1 MLKTAM
7 ADHPR
12 MIVDS
17 QDCAEF
23 CRRQAKAGFVAVD
36 TEFMREN
43 TYWPKLCLVQV
54 GGPDEAAAIDPLAD
68 GMDLAPLF
76 DLLADRSVLKVFHS
90 ARQDIEI
97 FVNLTGSVPEPLF
110 DTQVA
115 AMVCGFGDSVGYE
128 TLVNR
133 LAGKRIDKTSRFTD
147 WSRRPLTD
155 KQLRYALADVIHLR
169 PIYDKLS
176 RQLADSKREHWLAEE
191 IAILVDPDTY
201 RVEPEAAWKRIK
213 TRSTDPKFLACLR
226 ELAAWREREAQKRD
240 LPRGRLLRDDAL
252 LEIAAHSP
260 RTVDE
265 LARTRGLS
273 RSMAQGW
280 QGTGLLKAVE
290 DGLATPPED
299 RPKARARFVAPPGLG
314 PIVEL
319 LRVLLKM
326 KCDSDGVAQKLV
338 ANASDL
344 EQVAADDN
352 AAVPA
357 LRGWRRELFGNDAL
371 ALKHGEIA
379 LAINGNRVSTV
390 QIPGRAGKS
399 AAD

>member
-1 MLKTAM
+1 MV
-7 ADHPR
+7 DHPR

-23 CRRQAKAGFVAVD
+23 CKRQAKADYVAVD

-54 GGPDEAAAIDPLAD
+54 GGPEEAAAIDPMAD

-97 FVNLTGSVPEPLF
+97 FVNLTGAVPEPLF

-147 WSRRPLTD
+147 WSRRPLTE

-169 PIYDKLS
+169 PIYEKLS
-176 RQLADSKREHWLAEE
+176 QQLARSKREHWLAEE
-191 IAILVDPDTY
+191 IAILVDPETY
-201 RVEPEAAWKRIK
+201 RVDPDDAWRRIK
-213 TRSTDPKFLACLR
+213 TRSTDPKFLAGLR

-260 RTVDE
+260 RTVDD

-290 DGLATPPED
+290 DGLATPPD
-299 RPKARARFVAPPGLG
+299 QRPKARARFVPPPGLG
-314 PIVEL
+314 PIIEL

-344 EQVAADDN
+344 EQIAADDN
-352 AAVPA
+352 ADVPA
-357 LRGWRRELFGNDAL
+357 LRGWRRELFGDDAL

-379 LAINGNRVSTV
+379 LAIDGNRVSTV
-390 QIPGRAGKS
+390 PTPGRAGKT

>member
-1 MLKTAM
+1 M
-7 ADHPR
+7 ADQPR
-12 MIVDS
+12 LITDS

-23 CRRQAKAGFVAVD
+23 CKRQAGADYVTVD

-43 TYWPKLCLVQV
+43 TYWPILCLVQV
-54 GGPDEAAAIDPLAD
+54 AGPDEAAAIDPLAE

-76 DLLADRSVLKVFHS
+76 ALMADKSVLKVFHS
-90 ARQDIEI
+90 ARQDVEI
-97 FVNLTGSVPEPLF
+97 FVNLAGAVPEPLF

-169 PIYDKLS
+169 PIYEKLS
-176 RQLADSKREHWLAEE
+176 AQLSGNEREHWLAEE
-191 IAILVDPDTY
+191 IAILTTPDTY
-201 RVEPEAAWKRIK
+201 RIEPEAAWRRIK
-213 TRSTDPKFLACLR
+213 TRSTDPKFLSILR
-226 ELAAWREREAQKRD
+226 ELAAWRESEAQKRD

-252 LEIAAHSP
+252 LEIASHAP
-260 RTVDE
+260 RTVDD
-265 LARTRGLS
+265 LARMRGLS

-280 QGTGLLKAVE
+280 QGSGLLKAVE
-290 DGLATPPED
+290 AGLATPPED
-299 RPKARARFVAPPGLG
+299 RPRVPARIVPPQGIG
-314 PIVEL
+314 PIIEL

-326 KCDSDGVAQKLV
+326 KCDTHGVAQKLV

-344 EQVAADDN
+344 ELIASDDN
-352 AAVPA
+352 ADVQA
-357 LRGWRRELFGNDAL
+357 LRGWRRELFGEDAL
-371 ALKHGEIA
+371 ALKHGKVA
-379 LAINGNRVSTV
+379 LAIDGNRVDTV
-390 QIPGRAGKS
+390 PVPERKGRS
-399 AAD
+399 AAQ

>member
-1 MLKTAM
+1 M
-7 ADHPR
+7 ANLPR
-12 MIVDS
+12 MIADS
-17 QDCAEF
+17 QDCADF
-23 CRRQAKAGFVAVD
+23 CKRQLQADFVAVD

-68 GMDLAPLF
+68 GMDLTPLF
-76 DLLADRSVLKVFHS
+76 ELLAAPSVLKVFHS

-97 FVNLTGSVPEPLF
+97 FVNLTGSVPAPLF

-169 PIYDKLS
+169 PIYEKLS
-176 RQLADSKREHWLAEE
+176 RQLARSKREHWLGEE
-191 IAILVDPDTY
+191 IAILIDPDTY
-201 RVEPEAAWKRIK
+201 RVEPEDAWQRIK
-213 TRSTDPKFLACLR
+213 TRSTDPKFLSCLKQ
-226 ELAAWREREAQKRD
+226 LAAWREQEAQKRD

-252 LEIAAHSP
+252 LEIAAHTP
-260 RTVDE
+260 RSVDE

-280 QGTGLLKAVE
+280 QGVGLLKAVE

-299 RPKARARFVAPPGLG
+299 RPKPRARVIPQQGIG

-326 KCDSDGVAQKLV
+326 KCDSFGVAQKLV
-338 ANASDL
+338 ASAGDL
-344 EQVAADDN
+344 EQVAADDK
-352 AAVPA
+352 ADVPA
-357 LRGWRRELFGNDAL
+357 LRGWRRELFGDDAL

-379 LAINGNRVSTV
+379 LAIDGKRVSTV
-390 QIPGRAGKS
+390 PTPRRKDDTA

>member
-1 MLKTAM
+1 MVKTAM

-23 CRRQAKAGFVAVD
+23 CERQAKAGFVAVD

-68 GMDLAPLF
+68 GMDLAPVF
-76 DLLADRSVLKVFHS
+76 ELLADRTVLKVFHS

-169 PIYDKLS
+169 SIYDKLS

-201 RVEPEAAWKRIK
+201 RVEPEAAWARIK
-213 TRSTDPKFLACLR
+213 TRSTDPKFLARLR

-290 DGLATPPED
+290 DG
-299 RPKARARFVAPPGLG
+299 
-314 PIVEL
+314 
-319 LRVLLKM
+319 
-326 KCDSDGVAQKLV
+326 
-338 ANASDL
+338 
-344 EQVAADDN
+344 
-352 AAVPA
+352 
-357 LRGWRRELFGNDAL
+357 WRRRRKTGPRPAPASLRRRDSARSSSCFGCC
-371 ALKHGEIA
+371 
-379 LAINGNRVSTV
+379 
-390 QIPGRAGKS
+390 
-399 AAD
+399 

>member
-1 MLKTAM
+1 M

-23 CRRQAKAGFVAVD
+23 CKRQAKAGFVAVD

-133 LAGKRIDKTSRFTD
+133 LAGKSVDKTSRFTD

-169 PIYDKLS
+169 SIYDKLS
-176 RQLADSKREHWLAEE
+176 QQLADSKREHWLGEE

-201 RVEPEAAWKRIK
+201 RVEPEAAWARIK
-213 TRSTDPKFLACLR
+213 TRSTDPKFLARLR

-352 AAVPA
+352 ADVPA
-357 LRGWRRELFGNDAL
+357 LRGWRRELFGDDAL

-379 LAINGNRVSTV
+379 LAINGKRVSTV
-390 QIPGRAGKS
+390 PIPGRAGKS

>member
-1 MLKTAM
+1 MVKTAM

-76 DLLADRSVLKVFHS
+76 ELLADCTVLKVFHS

-169 PIYDKLS
+169 SIYDKLG

-201 RVEPEAAWKRIK
+201 RVEPEAAWARIK
-213 TRSTDPKFLACLR
+213 TRSTDPKFLARLR

-352 AAVPA
+352 ADVPA

>member
-1 MLKTAM
+1 
-7 ADHPR
+7 

-169 PIYDKLS
+169 LMDGESIELKKVE
-176 RQLADSKREHWLAEE
+176 ADQDPLDGPE
-191 IAILVDPDTY
+191 IPRLPA
-201 RVEPEAAWKRIK
+201 RAGGMAG
-213 TRSTDPKFLACLR
+213 TRSAEARP
-226 ELAAWREREAQKRD
+226 AAR
-240 LPRGRLLRDDAL
+240 
-252 LEIAAHSP
+252 
-260 RTVDE
+260 
-265 LARTRGLS
+265 
-273 RSMAQGW
+273 
-280 QGTGLLKAVE
+280 
-290 DGLATPPED
+290 PP
-299 RPKARARFVAPPGLG
+299 VAG
-314 PIVEL
+314 
-319 LRVLLKM
+319 
-326 KCDSDGVAQKLV
+326 
-338 ANASDL
+338 
-344 EQVAADDN
+344 
-352 AAVPA
+352 
-357 LRGWRRELFGNDAL
+357 
-371 ALKHGEIA
+371 
-379 LAINGNRVSTV
+379 
-390 QIPGRAGKS
+390 
-399 AAD
+399 

>member
-1 MLKTAM
+1 MVDA
-7 ADHPR
+7 PR
-12 MIVDS
+12 LIVDS
-17 QDCAEF
+17 RDCAEF
-23 CRRQAKAGFVAVD
+23 CKRQADAGFIAVD

-43 TYWPKLCLVQV
+43 TYWPLLCLVQI
-54 GGPDEAAAIDPLAD
+54 GGPGEAAAIDPLAE

-76 DLLADRSVLKVFHS
+76 ELLADPKVLKVFHS

-97 FVNLTGSVPEPLF
+97 FVNLTGAVPTPLF

-133 LAGKRIDKTSRFTD
+133 LAGQRIDKTSRFTD
-147 WSRRPLTD
+147 WSHRPLTD

-169 PIYDKLS
+169 PIYEKLS
-176 RQLADSKREHWLAEE
+176 AQLAQSKREHWLAEE
-191 IAILVDPDTY
+191 IAILTHPDTY
-201 RVEPEAAWKRIK
+201 RVEPDEAWKRIK
-213 TRSTDPKFLACLR
+213 TRSTDPKFLSCLR

-252 LEIAAHSP
+252 LEIAAHTP
-260 RTVDE
+260 RSVDD

-280 QGTGLLKAVE
+280 QGAGLLKAVE
-290 DGLATPPED
+290 DGLATPPER
-299 RPKARARFVAPPGLG
+299 RPKVRARVVPPQGVG
-314 PIVEL
+314 PIIEL

-326 KCDSDGVAQKLV
+326 KCDRYDVAQKLV

-344 EQVAADDN
+344 EQIAADDE
-352 AAVPA
+352 ADVPA
-357 LRGWRRELFGNDAL
+357 LRGWRRELFGEDAL
-371 ALKHGEIA
+371 ALKHGRIA
-379 LAINGNRVSTV
+379 LAIDGNRVGTV
-390 QIPGRAGKS
+390 PTPGRKGGAA

>member
-1 MLKTAM
+1 MSNL
-7 ADHPR
+7 PR
-12 MIVDS
+12 MIVES
-17 QDCAEF
+17 QECADF
-23 CRRQAKAGFVAVD
+23 CRGQMEADFVAVD

-43 TYWPKLCLVQV
+43 SYWPKLCLVQI
-54 GGPDEAAAIDPLAD
+54 GGPKEAAAIDPLAE

-76 DLLADRSVLKVFHS
+76 ELLAAPSVLKVFHS

-97 FVNLTGSVPEPLF
+97 FVNLTGSVPAPLF

-128 TLVNR
+128 TLVSR
-133 LAGKRIDKTSRFTD
+133 IAGKRIDKTSRFTD

-169 PIYDKLS
+169 PIYETLS
-176 RQLADSKREHWLAEE
+176 RQLARSKREHWLGEE
-191 IAILVDPDTY
+191 IAILTDPDTY
-201 RVEPEAAWKRIK
+201 RMEPQDAWQRIK
-213 TRSTDPKFLACLR
+213 TRSTDPKFLSCLR

-252 LEIAAHSP
+252 LEIAAHTP
-260 RTVDE
+260 RSVDE

-299 RPKARARFVAPPGLG
+299 RPKPRARLVPPQGIG
-314 PIVEL
+314 PIIEL

-326 KCDSDGVAQKLV
+326 KCDSFGVAQKLV
-338 ANASDL
+338 ASAGDL
-344 EQVAADDN
+344 EQIAADDK
-352 AAVPA
+352 ADVPA
-357 LRGWRRELFGNDAL
+357 LRGWRRELFGEDAL
-371 ALKHGEIA
+371 ALKHGEIG
-379 LAINGNRVSTV
+379 LGIDGKRVSTV
-390 QIPGRAGKS
+390 PIPRRKGDTA